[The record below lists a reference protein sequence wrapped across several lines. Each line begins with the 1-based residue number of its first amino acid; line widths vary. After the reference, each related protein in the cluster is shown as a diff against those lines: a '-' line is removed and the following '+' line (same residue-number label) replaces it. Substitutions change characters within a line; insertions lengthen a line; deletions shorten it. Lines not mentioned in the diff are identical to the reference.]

1 MKAAL
6 EAFRAGQYDVLT
18 KFVANYEGK
27 SLDLSSENL
36 GQVGASAVAKG
47 LQANKVLQTLN
58 IEGNNI
64 GDRGAAA
71 FADALKENKTVIEL
85 LMRGNKIGPAGAEAI
100 ANMLKVNK
108 MLQTLWLG
116 DNNIGADGA
125 KEIAAALKVNRTLQM
140 LSLFNNNIGPEGA
153 KAIAD
158 MLKVNT
164 SLTNLE
170 LQDTDIGPEGAKQ
183 IAKALQINPTLETLN
198 GVELNDCFKE
208 LPAEVLQQGNEGIL
222 QYLRSVQSSGTRR
235 SYQGKLVFL
244 GDMGVGKTSLMHT
257 LQGKQYQGTSTV
269 GVDIQEWAVSHPDP
283 AVKEPLTLS
292 TWDFAGQE
300 MYYSA
305 HQLFLS
311 RHSLFMLAW
320 DPSTTEEA
328 QGAVAKL
335 NFWLKSIQARV
346 DAPQTAGESKS
357 TGQGAAE
364 ASKPKV
370 FVVATRRDNQRPTP
384 KGYEDEIRKLYS
396 TLELSFYHVSN
407 VGKKEGIEELRRDLT
422 QAAALQK
429 GMGQELARS
438 WLDFRQAVLAKRGS
452 NPYVDSWTLL
462 EQWAKDCKLE
472 AEAIDAVLQ
481 YLHMCGSVLYFP
493 EIGRLLITS
502 PQWLSDALRK
512 VITHEQRTDQA
523 QCGLLTEQ
531 KRGEAW
537 KEYPESLRRK
547 LGALMEH
554 FELSF
559 RIYEQGPHLLP
570 SMLPLA
576 RPRSA
581 ELLAPLPSEH
591 QLGVSLVLGV
601 LPPPLLPRFLCRM
614 QKYLPEP
621 SGSHASGLGLK
632 ISCWAKGFLMFNDQ
646 QRGLVEVGRRNN
658 CSVELQVR
666 GSYPRYFLDEALRT
680 LYCLLQEKFPSIEIQ
695 KEEVTCPKCHSPE
708 SYVSRENLVRAPSGA
723 EFPCQ
728 RCLQSSQVRDWL
740 GYFLAEKYGVE
751 GMSTSKETSSRDLG
765 WPLEQLVS
773 EVELRRQQQAKG
785 STEGEVDRELEL
797 AAKACRLMNLVQLN
811 ASQNDRSKLFPSKAV
826 LVPVARGKELDFKKG
841 DTFALHLL
849 CEHSKG
855 WHIPKEAEKKTVQR
869 ELGPELLQL
878 APHLQLCLELIKS
891 TGCVVKDAFEAVLK
905 ALAPS
910 GAADK
915 AQGTKLAAFTAL
927 GDYLA
932 RNKELHGLSL
942 CRDSTGD
949 ERWLCGEHKALLAS
963 PAIFKEKPAKIFVS
977 LNPDAGSPEEM
988 ERKRK
993 EHKQQL
999 LKEVE
1004 ELKKQDGILQR
1015 LQEYQARPP
1024 RIKYYGFLSHYQKEG
1039 ADACRA
1045 VSLWMAGKKLD
1056 MWLDKKAD
1064 RLDLPGMLEG
1074 IAESACF
1081 VLWGTGGYFDR
1092 KFCLWE
1098 LEMARL
1104 LKKTIVCIRESDDR
1118 MYPLSFQ
1125 DLCRADP
1132 QLVLHDVVAVNREYW
1147 DAFADKIAHRLQVGW
1162 DRCQQAAHELGPV
1175 SSTAVAQNPQAKAA
1189 GSSTEAASLPEVL
1202 EELKLTQYKSAL
1214 EDAGYDDLESLDGLT
1229 KDDLVKDVPEMK
1241 PGHANKLLRRVQ
1253 NLIK

>member
-1 MKAAL
+1 MEAVLAAS
-6 EAFRAGQYDVLT
+6 RRGNHHVLT
-18 KFVANYEGK
+18 DFVAKYDRKELSFSQR
-27 SLDLSSENL
+27 SLGDS
-36 GQVGASAVAKG
+36 AACAVAEG
-47 LQANKVLQTLN
+47 LK
-58 IEGNNI
+58 
-64 GDRGAAA
+64 
-71 FADALKENKTVIEL
+71 
-85 LMRGNKIGPAGAEAI
+85 
-100 ANMLKVNK
+100 
-108 MLQTLWLG
+108 
-116 DNNIGADGA
+116 
-125 KEIAAALKVNRTLQM
+125 
-140 LSLFNNNIGPEGA
+140 
-153 KAIAD
+153 
-158 MLKVNT
+158 
-164 SLTNLE
+164 
-170 LQDTDIGPEGAKQ
+170 
-183 IAKALQINPTLETLN
+183 INPTLETLE
-198 GVELNDCFKE
+198 GVELEDCFKE

-222 QYLRSVQSSGTRR
+222 KYLRSVQSSGTRR

-257 LQGKQYQGTSTV
+257 LQGKPHQGTSTV
-269 GVDIQEWAVSHPDP
+269 GVDIQEWTVTHPDP

-292 TWDFAGQE
+292 IWDFAGQE

-305 HQLFLS
+305 YQLFLS

-320 DPSTTEEA
+320 DPSTIEEV

-346 DAPQTAGESKS
+346 DAPQAAGESKS
-357 TGQGAAE
+357 SGQGAPE
-364 ASKPKV
+364 ATKPKV
-370 FVVATRRDNQRPTP
+370 FVVATRRDNMRPTP
-384 KGYEDEIRKLYS
+384 KGYARTSYVNYIS
-396 TLELSFYHVSN
+396 TLELAFYHVSN
-407 VGKKEGIEELRRDLT
+407 VGKKEGIEDLRRDLT
-422 QAAALQK
+422 KAAASQK

-452 NPYVDSWTLL
+452 NPYVDSWTPL
-462 EQWAKDCKLE
+462 EQCAKDCKLE

-512 VITHEQRTDQA
+512 IITHEKRTGQA

-531 KRGEAW
+531 QRDDPW
-537 KEYPESLRRK
+537 KEYVAPFVLLRPASSSTHAHCQTTARSEV
-547 LGALMEH
+547 GALTEH

-559 RIYEQGPHLLP
+559 RIYEQGPYLLP

-576 RPRSA
+576 RPTSA
-581 ELLAPLPSEH
+581 DLLAPLPSEH
-591 QLGVSLVLGV
+591 QLSVSVVLGV

-614 QKYLPEP
+614 HKYLPEP
-621 SGSHASGLGLK
+621 SGSHASGLALK

-658 CSVELQVR
+658 CSVELQVQ

-680 LYCLLQEKFPSIEIQ
+680 LYCLLEDKFPSIEIQ
-695 KEEVTCPKCHSPE
+695 KEEVTCPKCHSPQ
-708 SYVSRENLVRAPSGA
+708 SYVSRENLVQAPAGA

-728 RCLQSSQVRDWL
+728 RCLRSSQVRVWL
-740 GYFLAEKYGVE
+740 GDFLAEKYGVE
-751 GMSTSKETSSRDLG
+751 GVVMSTSKETSSRDLG

-785 STEGEVDRELEL
+785 STEGEGDRELEL

-826 LVPVARGKELDFKKG
+826 LVPVAHGKKLDFKKR
-841 DTFALHLL
+841 DAFALHLL

-855 WHIPKEAEKKTVQR
+855 WHIPKEAETMPKIVQR
-869 ELGPELLQL
+869 ELGPELLQKL

-891 TGCVVKDAFEAVLK
+891 TGCCLELIESTSCSIKDTFEAVLK
-905 ALAPS
+905 ALIPS
-910 GAADK
+910 SAADK
-915 AQGTKLAAFTAL
+915 AQGAKLASFTAL

-932 RNKELHGLSL
+932 RNKELHGP
-942 CRDSTGD
+942 C
-949 ERWLCGEHKALLAS
+949 C
-963 PAIFKEKPAKIFVS
+963 PAIFKEKPDKIFVS

-1045 VSLWMAGKKLD
+1045 ISLWMAGKKLD

-1064 RLDLPGMLEG
+1064 CLDLPGMLEG

-1162 DRCQQAAHELGPV
+1162 DQCYPRTGTFSTDQAVHQP
-1175 SSTAVAQNPQAKAA
+1175 P
-1189 GSSTEAASLPEVL
+1189 
-1202 EELKLTQYKSAL
+1202 
-1214 EDAGYDDLESLDGLT
+1214 
-1229 KDDLVKDVPEMK
+1229 
-1241 PGHANKLLRRVQ
+1241 
-1253 NLIK
+1253 